1 VTTAHDFSMTTIDG
15 KPKQLSEYKGK
26 AVLFVNVAS
35 ECGYTPQYAGLEAL
49 HQKLKGRGL
58 AVIGV
63 PCNQFGA
70 QEPGTEKEI
79 AAFCQKNYG
88 VTFDLM
94 SKVDV
99 NGADAHPLYKW
110 LTAQGDKPGDIKWN
124 FGKFVVDKNGNFV
137 GRFSHRVEP
146 DAPELA
152 GAIEKAL
159 G

>member
-1 VTTAHDFSMTTIDG
+1 MITAHEFTMTTIDG
-15 KPKQLSEYKGK
+15 KPKPLADYKGK

-35 ECGYTPQYAGLEAL
+35 ECGFTPQYKGLEEL

-58 AVIGV
+58 VVVGV

-99 NGADAHPLYKW
+99 NGDKAHPLYKW

-124 FGKFVVDKNGNFV
+124 FAKILVDKNGHFA

-146 DAPELA
+146 DAPDLVT
-152 GAIEKAL
+152 AIEKVLA
-159 G
+159 